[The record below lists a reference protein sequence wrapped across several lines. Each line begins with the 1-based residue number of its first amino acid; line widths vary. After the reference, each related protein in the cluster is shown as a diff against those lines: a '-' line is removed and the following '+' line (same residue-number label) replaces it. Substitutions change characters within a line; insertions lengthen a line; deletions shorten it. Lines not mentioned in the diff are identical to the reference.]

1 MTLKVQTTAQTR
13 NLMQLIIL
21 GPR

>member
-1 MTLKVQTTAQTR
+1 MTLKVQTTAQRR
-13 NLMQLIIL
+13 NLMRLIIL